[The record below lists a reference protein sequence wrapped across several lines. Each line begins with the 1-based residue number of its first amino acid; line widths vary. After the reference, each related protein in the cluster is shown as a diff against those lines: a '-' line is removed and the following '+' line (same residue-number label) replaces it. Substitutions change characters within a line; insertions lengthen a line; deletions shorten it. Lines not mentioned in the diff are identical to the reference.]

1 MLRGAAAESRR
12 VQFGTL
18 VPGVYATRHIGHF
31 ASSPTLRT
39 RVTGSWSMQAEQ
51 KEWPQAGSMQA
62 SRKLSRHT
70 GHDEAAMLAA
80 VRRAARVLLDFAWR
94 VAGRAGTL
102 LFTFARLP

>member
-1 MLRGAAAESRR
+1 MRQRVRGAAAESRR

-70 GHDEAAMLAA
+70 GHDEAAMLVGTTGGAGAA
-80 VRRAARVLLDFAWR
+80 
-94 VAGRAGTL
+94 
-102 LFTFARLP
+102 